1 MTYFLTIITATV
13 LAVVSFVVGMVY
25 FNYVAAWSDASRADI
40 LVIFISGF
48 FSAWFFSMLYII
60 YEWHLMHSRNHKSYR
75 RTRLR
80 RR

>member
-48 FSAWFFSMLYII
+48 FSAWFFSMLYMI
-60 YEWHLMHSRNHKSYR
+60 YEWNHKSYR
-75 RTRLR
+75 RTRIR
-80 RR
+80 KR